1 LPVPLIRL
9 LAPTKI
15 QASTYAEG
23 QVVLFPNDL
32 AADMLSSG
40 FGEAVE
46 DAPVFVEHI
55 NRIEPDPDLPPEELP
70 GG

>member
-1 LPVPLIRL
+1 MPLIRF

-23 QVVLFPNDL
+23 QVVLFANDL
-32 AADMLSSG
+32 AADVLSAG
-40 FGEAVE
+40 FGEEVE
-46 DAPVFVEHI
+46 EAPVFVEHI
-55 NRIEPDPDLPPEELP
+55 NRIEPDTDIPVEELP

>member
-1 LPVPLIRL
+1 MPLIRL

-15 QASTYAEG
+15 QATAYAEG

-32 AADMLSSG
+32 AADVLSAG
-40 FGEAVE
+40 FGETVE
-46 DAPVFVEHI
+46 AAAVFVEHI
-55 NRIEPDPDLPPEELP
+55 NRIELDIEIPSEELP